1 MSQSIEITFQSIMS
15 NNYDNKKNGNTNIIT
30 LYNITNSIV

>member
-15 NNYDNKKNGNTNIIT
+15 NNNDNKKTGNTNNIK
-30 LYNITNSIV
+30 LYNITNSTK